1 MGDAVLNDA
10 EQLVV
15 QLLEDDE
22 DAKDFVERSWVLD
35 VSDLKANLAASG
47 FKALAVHVLRNKR
60 WETAD
65 DVHVHTYVEGDPNR
79 SFPLDRQ
86 IQITEIVK
94 EWAAAGH
101 SPEVNHYWVPTT
113 ITQTEHTYHLDTFI
127 IVDRETKI
135 LNTDN

>member
-1 MGDAVLNDA
+1 MKDPRDIVAD
-10 EQLVV
+10 
-15 QLLEDDE
+15 LLEDE

-35 VSDLKANLAASG
+35 ANDLKDSLAASG
-47 FKALAVHVLRNKR
+47 FKALAVHVLRKNR
-60 WETAD
+60 WVSAD

-86 IQITEIVK
+86 NQIKKIVE

-101 SPEVNHYWVPTT
+101 SPVVNHYWVPTI
-113 ITQTEHTYHLDTFI
+113 ITQTEHTYHLDTFLI
-127 IVDRETKI
+127 TDPETKI